1 MDEAYLRFGCGQ
13 CRLSL
18 WPISGGVPRKS
29 YCNFLI
35 SNGVVLGQ
43 KYWVPDAGMPETLR
57 EKDQQAEAVLTSVFP
72 DRKVIMINTIP
83 INFGGGGIHCSTRQE
98 P

>member
-1 MDEAYLRFGCGQ
+1 MKHTCDSDADGTGYPFG
-13 CRLSL
+13 RSVAV
-18 WPISGGVPRKS
+18 VPAQS

-57 EKDQQAEAVLTSVFP
+57 EKDQQAEAVPTSVFP

-83 INFGGGGIHCSTRQE
+83 INFGGGGIHCFTRQE